1 MLDQPAPAHDGLSN
15 DEKQQ
20 NQRLHR
26 QLETAAGRLFYESC
40 DGVTQSLLMKCSWY
54 LRTRAVVLTLELD
67 CPTEALY
74 ERIKN
79 HVASVGDRL
88 LQLASHARIRICPPP
103 EGGDLMEVEIDEFSD
118 YGMFA
123 DPDGSSRSPS

>member
-1 MLDQPAPAHDGLSN
+1 MHDQPAPAHDGLSD

-20 NQRLHR
+20 NQKLQR
-26 QLETAAGRLFYESC
+26 QLETAVGRLFYESC
-40 DGVTQSLLMKCSWY
+40 DGVTQSLLMKCSWS
-54 LRTRAVVLTLELD
+54 LTTRAIVLTLVLD

-74 ERIKN
+74 ERMRN
-79 HVASVGDRL
+79 HVAGMGDRL

-103 EGGDLMEVEIDEFSD
+103 EGGDLMEVEVDEFSD
-118 YGMFA
+118 YRMFV